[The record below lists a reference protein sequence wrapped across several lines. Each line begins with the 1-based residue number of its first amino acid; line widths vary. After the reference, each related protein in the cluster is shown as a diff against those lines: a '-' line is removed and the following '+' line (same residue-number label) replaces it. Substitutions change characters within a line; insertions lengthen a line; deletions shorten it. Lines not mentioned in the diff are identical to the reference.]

1 MKHYI
6 ARRLALAI
14 PTLIGVSFII
24 FIIMAVIPG
33 DATFARVGEGATAED
48 VLIIREQLGL
58 NDPWYQRYGRWVR
71 NMLTF
76 GDLGESVS
84 RAGVPIRDL
93 IAEHFPVT
101 LNLAIYTTIV
111 AVSLGVPVGIVS
123 AMRHNTWLDY
133 FLRVFSIIGLS
144 VPVFWLGVLI
154 VLAQVTWFNWSPQ
167 LRWVNPFDSF
177 WVNLKQ
183 MIWPAITLGYFQVA
197 FIARMTRSSLLEVL
211 REDYM
216 RTAKAKG
223 LSETTVTVRHGLR
236 NAIIPVLTVAGI
248 QFIALLGGVVV
259 TETVFNLAGLGTLLV
274 TGVFNR
280 DFALVQT
287 LIFIFAALIIVA
299 NLITDLLYAWL
310 DPRIRY
316 Q

>member
-1 MKHYI
+1 
-6 ARRLALAI
+6 
-14 PTLIGVSFII
+14 
-24 FIIMAVIPG
+24 
-33 DATFARVGEGATAED
+33 
-48 VLIIREQLGL
+48 
-58 NDPWYQRYGRWVR
+58 
-71 NMLTF
+71 
-76 GDLGESVS
+76 
-84 RAGVPIRDL
+84 
-93 IAEHFPVT
+93 
-101 LNLAIYTTIV
+101 
-111 AVSLGVPVGIVS
+111 
-123 AMRHNTWLDY
+123 
-133 FLRVFSIIGLS
+133 
-144 VPVFWLGVLI
+144 
-154 VLAQVTWFNWSPQ
+154 
-167 LRWVNPFDSF
+167 
-177 WVNLKQ
+177 

-223 LSETTVTVRHGLR
+223 LSETTATVRHGLR
-236 NAIIPVLTVAGI
+236 NAIIPVLTIAGI
-248 QFIALLGGVVV
+248 QFVALLGGVVV

-287 LIFIFAALIIVA
+287 LVFIFAALIIVA

>member
-6 ARRLALAI
+6 ARRLTLAI
-14 PTLIGVSFII
+14 PTLVGVSFII
-24 FIIMAVIPG
+24 FIIMSVIPG
-33 DATFARVGEGATAED
+33 DATYARVGEGATAED

-71 NMLTF
+71 NILTF

-101 LNLAIYTTIV
+101 LNLSIYTTIV
-111 AVSLGVPVGIVS
+111 AVSLGVPMGIVS

-167 LRWVNPFDSF
+167 LRWVSPFDSF

-183 MIWPAITLGYFQVA
+183 MVWPAITLGYFQVA

-236 NAIIPVLTVAGI
+236 NAIISVLTVAGL

-259 TETVFNLAGLGTLLV
+259 TEKVFNLAGLGTLLV

-287 LIFIFAALIIVA
+287 LVFIFAALIIVA
-299 NLITDLLYAWL
+299 NLITDLSYAWL

>member
-14 PTLIGVSFII
+14 PTLVGVSFII
-24 FIIMAVIPG
+24 FIIMSVIPG
-33 DATFARVGEGATAED
+33 DATYARVGEGATAED

-71 NMLTF
+71 NILTF

-101 LNLAIYTTIV
+101 LNLSIYTTIV

-123 AMRHNTWLDY
+123 AMRHNTWSDY

-167 LRWVNPFDSF
+167 LRWVSPFDSF

-183 MIWPAITLGYFQVA
+183 MVWPAITLGYFQVA

-216 RTAKAKG
+216 RTARAKG

-236 NAIIPVLTVAGI
+236 NAIISVLTVAGL

-259 TETVFNLAGLGTLLV
+259 TEKVFNLAGLGTLLV

-287 LIFIFAALIIVA
+287 LVFIFAALIIVA
-299 NLITDLLYAWL
+299 NLITDLSYAWL